1 MVLDLKYASDDASV
15 RHQENH
21 LLFYSHSSMCSF
33 SVSQLFPP
41 LGQDPI
47 VGLPL
52 AALIVVQDHGPDQ
65 GLTLILPVDPA
76 LVPAPM
82 IDLILARHIL
92 GAMGVVTGAL
102 GLGRDPVQGL
112 MDTGAP
118 LHHGPLSS
126 TGEVVG
132 REEKEP
138 GLTGQGQDLDH
149 LGATGAAPQMDENHL
164 RVILDHMS

>member
-1 MVLDLKYASDDASV
+1 M
-15 RHQENH
+15 
-21 LLFYSHSSMCSF
+21 FSF
-33 SVSQLFPP
+33 PVSQLFPP

-76 LVPAPM
+76 LVLAPM

-92 GAMGVVTGAL
+92 GAMGVVTDAP
-102 GLGRDPVQGL
+102 GLGHDPVRGL

-118 LHHGPLSS
+118 LHHGPLSP
-126 TGEVVG
+126 TVEVVG
-132 REEKEP
+132 REEKER

-149 LGATGAAPQMDENHL
+149 LRTTGAAPQMGENHL
-164 RVILDHMS
+164 HVILDHMS

>member
-1 MVLDLKYASDDASV
+1 MV
-15 RHQENH
+15 
-21 LLFYSHSSMCSF
+21 FF
-33 SVSQLFPP
+33 PVSQLFPP

-65 GLTLILPVDPA
+65 GLTLTLPADPA
-76 LVPAPM
+76 LVLAPM
-82 IDLILARHIL
+82 IDLILARRIL
-92 GAMGVVTGAL
+92 GAMGVATGAL

-118 LHHGPLSS
+118 LHHGPLSP

-132 REEKEP
+132 REQKEQ
-138 GLTGQGQDLDH
+138 GLTGQGQDLDPPGDT
-149 LGATGAAPQMDENHL
+149 GATPQMGENHL
-164 RVILDHMS
+164 HVILDHLS